1 MKVILVTGGS
11 GFLGRHLIRRLL
23 DKYPDIEV
31 RAISRSEN
39 AIQRLLIGCNSDRLI
54 PIVGDIRDVNSLRD
68 AIRDTDMVVHLA
80 AMKHIDLCE
89 IHPVE
94 AITTNVIGTKNLLDL
109 FTGTT
114 FLGMSTDKGVEA
126 TTCYGATKL
135 LMERL
140 ILERAKKEKKR
151 RYMVIR
157 AGNIFGSSGSVIE
170 RWQQEISKNNQKG
183 ITNPEMTR
191 FFIDVKTLVNFIIE
205 TMENGKSGNIYIPH
219 QKTIMLADLAKATID
234 VYGDGATRLKLC
246 GVRTGE
252 KLHELL
258 FTEGEGVISSLD
270 SNRSQ
275 NLPRLSVE
283 EIKAWLM
290 K

>member
-170 RWQQEISKNNQKG
+170 RWQQEISKNNQIS